1 MIATT
6 PSDVTPVWLTN
17 RSTKEVVD
25 AELWHG
31 IVDKNL
37 ADWEDEWIPD
47 LQRRL
52 TLLNQQKVE
61 RRFWPQSRHWDWRD
75 KLREIERRL
84 ANLSFAIM
92 AEDMTQAMMTIDLT
106 KRARMS
112 GHEGQ
117 HLVYIDFL
125 EAAPWNRNDLAE
137 EPAKFGG
144 CGSVLINAAIQQSIL
159 EGFKGRIGLH
169 SLPQAN
175 SFYANACGMTDLGQ
189 DTNYEN
195 LRYFEL
201 DPDSARGFIEKGKG
215 E

>member
-1 MIATT
+1 MIATA
-6 PSDVTPVWLTN
+6 PSEVTPVWLTN

-31 IVDKNL
+31 IGDKNL
-37 ADWEDEWIPD
+37 ADWEAEWIPD

-52 TLLNQQKVE
+52 KLLNQQKVE

-75 KLREIERRL
+75 KLREIELRL
-84 ANLSFAIM
+84 ANLSFALV
-92 AEDMTQAMMTIDLT
+92 ADNMTQAMMIIDLT

-125 EAAPWNRNDLAE
+125 EAAPWNRNDLAA
-137 EPAKFGG
+137 EPAKLGG
-144 CGSVLINAAIQQSIL
+144 CGSILINAAIQQSIL

-169 SLPQAN
+169 SLPQSN
-175 SFYANACGMTDLGQ
+175 GFYTNACGMADLGQ
-189 DTNYEN
+189 DSNNNT

-201 DPDSARGFIEKGKG
+201 DPDSARTFIEKGKG

>member
-37 ADWEDEWIPD
+37 ADWEAEWIPD

-52 TLLNQQKVE
+52 KLLNQKNVE

-84 ANLSFAIM
+84 ANLSFALV
-92 AEDMTQAMMTIDLT
+92 ADGMTQAMMTIDLT
-106 KRARMS
+106 KRARMP
-112 GHEGQ
+112 GHESQ
-117 HLVYIDFL
+117 HLVYVDFL
-125 EAAPWNRNDLAE
+125 EAAPWNRNDLIE
-137 EPAKFGG
+137 DPAKFSG
-144 CGSVLINAAIQQSIL
+144 CGSILINAAIQQSIL

-175 SFYANACGMTDLGQ
+175 SFYGNACGMADLGQ
-189 DTNYEN
+189 DANYEN

-201 DPDSARGFIEKGKG
+201 DPDSARSFIEKGKG

>member
-37 ADWEDEWIPD
+37 ADWEAEWIPD

-52 TLLNQQKVE
+52 KLLNQQKVE

-84 ANLSFAIM
+84 ANLSFALV
-92 AEDMTQAMMTIDLT
+92 ADGMTQAMMTIDLT
-106 KRARMS
+106 KRARLTD
-112 GHEGQ
+112 HEGQ

-137 EPAKFGG
+137 EPAKFS
-144 CGSVLINAAIQQSIL
+144 GSGSILINAAIQQSIL

-169 SLPQAN
+169 SLPQSN
-175 SFYANACGMTDLGQ
+175 NFYANACGMTDLGQ

-201 DPDSARGFIEKGKG
+201 DPDSARSFIEKGKG

>member
-1 MIATT
+1 MTAIT

-37 ADWEDEWIPD
+37 ADWEAEWIPD

-52 TLLNQQKVE
+52 KLLNQQKVE

-84 ANLSFAIM
+84 ANLSFALV
-92 AEDMTQAMMTIDLT
+92 ADGMTQAMMTIDLT
-106 KRARMS
+106 KRARMT

-137 EPAKFGG
+137 EPAKFSG
-144 CGSVLINAAIQQSIL
+144 CGSILINAAIQQSIL

-169 SLPQAN
+169 SLPQSN
-175 SFYANACGMTDLGQ
+175 NFYANACGMTDLGQ

-201 DPDSARGFIEKGKG
+201 DPDSARSFIEKGKG